1 MSRNYNEYERN
12 NRSYI
17 AKKKPFPILVIF
29 IPAAAL
35 FITAAVLSL
44 MTYSSYLYADR
55 EYNNLISSYLHPIA
69 SNGEP
74 VPLTSSPDTAKPE
87 GCSQYPE
94 LRIDFEGL
102 LKINPNFVCW
112 IYIPGCDISYPIVKG
127 TDNEG
132 YLHTTFEGNNSKSGC
147 LFMDYRDNEDFSLF
161 NTFIYG
167 HNMKNGSMFG
177 KLKKYYNDKSCN
189 LLKQQPYIYIY
200 QKDGI
205 VHRYQIFS
213 LYTADGNASTYTIQ
227 SEDASEEMYLKYVA
241 DQSEIKTGVDTTYV
255 AGSSKVITLS
265 TCYGQA
271 GSGTRLLVHGIL
283 CDK

>member
-12 NRSYI
+12 NRSYV

-102 LKINPNFVCW
+102 LNNAMFVGCQPLTG
-112 IYIPGCDISYPIVKG
+112 PGRNHCM
-127 TDNEG
+127 
-132 YLHTTFEGNNSKSGC
+132 NSSIRQFR
-147 LFMDYRDNEDFSLF
+147 LAD
-161 NTFIYG
+161 T
-167 HNMKNGSMFG
+167 GS
-177 KLKKYYNDKSCN
+177 
-189 LLKQQPYIYIY
+189 
-200 QKDGI
+200 
-205 VHRYQIFS
+205 
-213 LYTADGNASTYTIQ
+213 
-227 SEDASEEMYLKYVA
+227 
-241 DQSEIKTGVDTTYV
+241 
-255 AGSSKVITLS
+255 
-265 TCYGQA
+265 
-271 GSGTRLLVHGIL
+271 
-283 CDK
+283 